1 VPWSSLVVVREGRR
15 TGWDSVSDSVSAS
28 ASDSVSD
35 SDSVSVS
42 VSVSASDSASD
53 PGVGDGARVSSTIRG
68 VRLSMSF
75 EQILSRIAAYDPN
88 ADLDVVRRAYDFAAK
103 AHEGQTRRSGDPY
116 VTHPLSVANLITEL
130 KLDVPSVCAGL
141 LHDCVEDTSATIEQL
156 EELFGKK
163 IAFLVDGVTKLG
175 KLPWSTKEE
184 QQAEN
189 FRKML
194 LAMARDIR
202 VILVKLCDR
211 LDNMRTLA
219 HMPPE
224 KQERIAA
231 ETMQIYAPIANR
243 LGMAWVKVELEDL
256 SFRYL
261 HPGEYEQLA
270 AEIQKSRAERAEY
283 IATVEELISKEMVAN
298 GVPCEVSGR
307 AKHFWSIFSK
317 MKKTAR
323 SFDEIHD
330 AIGFRVVT
338 DNQMHCYQALGVAH
352 QTWTPIPGRFKDYIA
367 LPKPNLYQS
376 LHTAVIGPRG
386 ERIEIQI
393 RTREM
398 HAVAEHGIAAHW
410 KYKEGKPSDDDKKF
424 AWLRQLM
431 EHQKELVD
439 PTEFLETVK
448 LDLFGDEVYVFTPRG
463 DVKALPM
470 GSTPIDLAYAVHSDV
485 GDHCSGARVNGMIVP
500 LRYQLRNG
508 DTVEIITNPN
518 QKPNKDW
525 LALVKTAKARTKIRY
540 LLRHEQRERA
550 LALGKDILDKGL
562 RKRGLTLAKAE
573 RELGVAARELRLGDA
588 DELILQVGYGK
599 ITVQQVVDKLPA
611 DDKKPAA
618 EAEKPEGVLRQ
629 LIRKVT
635 RRQNTSGILVQGED
649 DILVRFARCCSP
661 LPGDAVVGYISRGK
675 GVTVHRRDCDKGLD
689 LDPER
694 RIDVSWDGHGK
705 GSHEVA
711 IQVLCADKPGL
722 LATISQSFTDQGVNI
737 SQAHCRATDNGRAV
751 NTFHASVKDLDQ
763 LKTVIRSLSRIKG
776 VYAVDRVSAEP
787 A

>member
-1 VPWSSLVVVREGRR
+1 MSLEQVLNGI
-15 TGWDSVSDSVSAS
+15 
-28 ASDSVSD
+28 
-35 SDSVSVS
+35 
-42 VSVSASDSASD
+42 
-53 PGVGDGARVSSTIRG
+53 ST
-68 VRLSMSF
+68 
-75 EQILSRIAAYDPN
+75 YDPN
-88 ADLDVVRRAYDFAAK
+88 ADLELVRRAYDFASR

-116 VTHPLSVANLITEL
+116 VTHPLSVAEIIAEL
-130 KLDVPSVCAGL
+130 KLDIASVCAGL
-141 LHDCVEDTSATIEQL
+141 LHDCVEDTSATVEQL
-156 EELFGKK
+156 TTLFGKE

-211 LDNMRTLA
+211 LDNMRSL
-219 HMPPE
+219 HHLPPE

-231 ETMQIYAPIANR
+231 ETMQIYAPLANR
-243 LGMAWVKVELEDL
+243 LGIAWIKVELEDL
-256 SFRYL
+256 AFKYL
-261 HPGEYEQLA
+261 QPGEYDQLA
-270 AEIQKSRAERAEY
+270 QEVQKTQAEREEY
-283 IATVEELISKEMVAN
+283 IRTVEELIAKEMQAN
-298 GVPCEVSGR
+298 GVTCEVRGR
-307 AKHFWSIFSK
+307 AKHFWSIYQK
-317 MKKTAR
+317 MKKTGR
-323 SFDEIHD
+323 TFEEIHD
-330 AIGFRVVT
+330 AIGFRVIT
-338 DNQMHCYQALGVAH
+338 DNQMNCYQALGVAH

-376 LHTAVIGPRG
+376 LHTAVIGPKG
-386 ERIEIQI
+386 ERIEVQI

-410 KYKEGKPSDDDKKF
+410 KYKEGKPVDSDKKF

-431 EHQKELVD
+431 EHQKELRD
-439 PTEFLETVK
+439 PTEFLESVK

-463 DVKALPM
+463 DVKALPK
-470 GSTPIDLAYAVHSDV
+470 GATPIDLAYAVHSTI

-508 DTVEIITNPN
+508 DTIEIITNPN

-525 LALVKTAKARTKIRY
+525 LNLVKTARARTKIRY
-540 LLRHEQRERA
+540 LLRKEQRERA
-550 LALGKDILDKGL
+550 IALGKDILDKGL
-562 RKRGLTLAKAE
+562 RKRGLTLARSEKD
-573 RELGVAARELRLGDA
+573 LDHAARELRLGDS
-588 DELILQVGYGK
+588 DELIIQVGYGK
-599 ITVQQVVDKLPA
+599 VTVQQVMEKLLPG
-611 DDKKPAA
+611 DTKKVEEAPKEKKA
-618 EAEKPEGVLRQ
+618 EGMFAQ

-635 RRQNTSGILVQGED
+635 RRQSASGILVQGD
-649 DILVRFARCCSP
+649 ADILVRFARCCSP
-661 LPGDAVVGYISRGK
+661 LPGDPIVGYISRGK

-722 LATISQSFTDQGVNI
+722 LATISQSFSDQGVNI

-763 LKTVIRSLSRIKG
+763 LKGVIRALSRIKG
-776 VYAVDRVSAEP
+776 VYSVDRVSAE
-787 A
+787 ALT

>member
-1 VPWSSLVVVREGRR
+1 MPL
-15 TGWDSVSDSVSAS
+15 
-28 ASDSVSD
+28 
-35 SDSVSVS
+35 
-42 VSVSASDSASD
+42 
-53 PGVGDGARVSSTIRG
+53 
-68 VRLSMSF
+68 
-75 EQILSRIAAYDPN
+75 EQILTGISGYDPN
-88 ADLDVVRRAYDFAAK
+88 ADLELVRRAYDFASR

-116 VTHPLSVANLITEL
+116 VTHPVSVAEIIAEL
-130 KLDVPSVCAGL
+130 KLDIASVCAGL
-141 LHDCVEDTSATIEQL
+141 LHDCVEDTTATVEQL
-156 EELFGKK
+156 TTLFGKE

-211 LDNMRTLA
+211 LDNMRSL
-219 HMPPE
+219 HHLPPE

-231 ETMQIYAPIANR
+231 ETMQIYAPLANR
-243 LGMAWVKVELEDL
+243 LGIAWIKVELEDL
-256 SFRYL
+256 AFKYL
-261 HPGEYEQLA
+261 QPGEYEQLA
-270 AEIQKSRAERAEY
+270 QEVQKTLAERNEY
-283 IATVEELISKEMVAN
+283 IETVEKLIAKEMHDH
-298 GVPCEVSGR
+298 GVPCEVVGR
-307 AKHFWSIFSK
+307 AKHFWSIYQK
-317 MKKTAR
+317 MKKTGR
-323 SFDEIHD
+323 TFEEIHD

-338 DNQMHCYQALGVAH
+338 DNQMNCYQALGVAH

-386 ERIEIQI
+386 ERIEVQI

-398 HAVAEHGIAAHW
+398 QAVAEHGIAAHW
-410 KYKEGKPSDDDKKF
+410 KYKEGKPVDSDKKF

-431 EHQKELVD
+431 EHQKELRD
-439 PTEFLETVK
+439 PTEFLESVK

-463 DVKALPM
+463 DVKALPK
-470 GSTPIDLAYAVHSDV
+470 GATPIDLAYAVHSTI

-525 LALVKTAKARTKIRY
+525 LNLVKTARARTKIRY
-540 LLRHEQRERA
+540 LLRKEQRERA
-550 LALGKDILDKGL
+550 IALGKDILDKGL
-562 RKRGLTLAKAE
+562 RKKNLTLARSEKD
-573 RELGVAARELRLGDA
+573 LDHAARELRLGDS
-588 DELILQVGYGK
+588 DELIIQVGYGK
-599 ITVQQVVDKLPA
+599 VTVQQVLEKLLPGDTKKA
-611 DDKKPAA
+611 DEPERKEKKT
-618 EAEKPEGVLRQ
+618 EGMLAQ

-635 RRQNTSGILVQGED
+635 RRQSSSGILVAGD
-649 DILVRFARCCSP
+649 ADILVRFARCCSP
-661 LPGDAVVGYISRGK
+661 LPGDLVVGYISRGK

-722 LATISQSFTDQGVNI
+722 LATISQSFSDQGVNI
-737 SQAHCRATDNGRAV
+737 SQAHCRATENGRAV

-763 LKTVIRSLSRIKG
+763 LKGVIRALSRIKG
-776 VYAVDRVSAEP
+776 VYSVDRVSAEAP
-787 A
+787 S